1 MPSRRTRITP
11 QSAHGRLAAA
21 LTALGEEF
29 GVPEGFPAA
38 ALAEA
43 RSAAPPEPAIDL
55 RDLPFVTLDPV
66 GSRDLD
72 QAFHLERTARAATR
86 AAARGF
92 TLHYAIAD
100 VPGFVA
106 PGGALD
112 AEARTRGQTLYLPD
126 GAVPLHPPVLSE
138 GRASLLPDA
147 DRSAY
152 VWTVALDSDGSVV
165 DARVERALI
174 RSRAQLDYPS
184 AQAAI
189 DLGAAAGPLALL
201 PEVGRLRI
209 AQEHARGGA
218 SLNLPEEEILRDEHG
233 YRIER
238 RTPLPVE
245 EWNAQLSLLTGMI
258 AGRMMLDARI
268 GILRTMPPPA
278 PEALDGFRARV
289 AALGTPWP

>member
-11 QSAHGRLAAA
+11 QSSHGQLAAA
-21 LTALGEEF
+21 LTALREEF

-201 PEVGRLRI
+201 PEVGGCGSRRSMR
-209 AQEHARGGA
+209 AAARASTSRRRRSSGTSTATASNGA
-218 SLNLPEEEILRDEHG
+218 
-233 YRIER
+233 R
-238 RTPLPVE
+238 RCRSR
-245 EWNAQLSLLTGMI
+245 N
-258 AGRMMLDARI
+258 
-268 GILRTMPPPA
+268 
-278 PEALDGFRARV
+278 
-289 AALGTPWP
+289 GTPSSRSSPA